1 MIGQY
6 LSNTNENTIVSIFQN
21 FLELNKAWYS
31 FMTKRY
37 NGALHL
43 TGEWGLPRHVVKFVH
58 SGLLVVTT
66 IHAME
71 IYVKLH
77 STVYQCD

>member
-1 MIGQY
+1 
-6 LSNTNENTIVSIFQN
+6 
-21 FLELNKAWYS
+21 
-31 FMTKRY
+31 MTKRL
-37 NGALHL
+37 NGAHHL

-77 STVYQCD
+77 STVPMWLVKVEMGVIPL